1 MAHEPDDEE
10 AGEAGDPRVEA
21 AWQALEAGDVAG
33 ARQRVETLD
42 AESPEVLL
50 LLGACFREEGDD
62 AQAVSV
68 LRKAAAADPDWAT
81 PELWLGEILAG
92 RAVADSADGPE
103 VIAEALVHAERA
115 LDLAEDESEFL
126 SAVALKAGLELELGE
141 SEQAKRTLED
151 LPPPE
156 VRLDDLDLALEIADL
171 HLALGDPAT
180 ARERLRVLT
189 TESPTSADAW
199 YALGCAA
206 EELGDE
212 AETRTAWRRAWTLDA
227 APDASTSA
235 EAEEDR
241 LSEAEVA
248 AVGEAALEELPA
260 RARALLEGLPI
271 VIAELPAEADVDGG
285 LDPRALGLFTGT
297 AHGDGATGLG
307 GQPGLTQIVLF
318 RRNLER
324 AAHDEDELREEIRT
338 TLLHETGHFFGLDDG
353 ALEALGL
360 G

>member
-1 MAHEPDDEE
+1 MANEPEDE
-10 AGEAGDPRVEA
+10 GEAGDPRLEA
-21 AWQALEAGDVAG
+21 GWQALEAGDVAE
-33 ARQRVETLD
+33 ARRQAEALD
-42 AESPEVLL
+42 AGSPETLL
-50 LLGACFREEGDD
+50 LLGACCREEGDD
-62 AQAVSV
+62 AGAVVV
-68 LRKAAAADPDWAT
+68 LRKAAAADPEWAT
-81 PELWLGEILAG
+81 PQLWLGEILA
-92 RAVADSADGPE
+92 ADPAGGPE
-103 VIAEALVHAERA
+103 VTAEALVYAERA
-115 LDLAEDESEFL
+115 LDLAEEESEFL
-126 SAVALKAGLELELGE
+126 SAVVLKAGLEVELGE
-141 SEQAKRTLED
+141 NEEAKRTLQD

-171 HLALGDPAT
+171 HLALGEAET

-189 TESPTSADAW
+189 EESPTSGDAW

-212 AETRTAWRRAWTLDA
+212 AETRAAWKRAWMLDA
-227 APDASTSA
+227 APGASGSA
-235 EAEEDR
+235 GRDGQDEDGR

-248 AVGEAALEELPA
+248 AVAEGALEELPE
-260 RARALLEGLPI
+260 RARALLQGIPI
-271 VIAELPAEADVDGG
+271 VIAELPAEADVASG
-285 LDPRALGLFTGT
+285 LDPRVLGLFSGT
-297 AHGDGATGLG
+297 AHADGATGLG

-338 TLLHETGHFFGLDDG
+338 TLLHETGHFFGLDDA